1 MEDGVSKDKKEISI
15 TVKYGTNSYAIS
27 VSSNASVKD
36 LMGRLQE
43 LTNILPR
50 GQKLIFKGKVLD
62 PESTLAAVK
71 VTNGAKLM
79 LVASEG
85 VQQGG
90 SSSSTKSAKS
100 VLQSKFKSVIGSI
113 SVPKIGKT
121 IEKGRIGNWQATG
134 IVSLRESRIQ
144 TVPKDVWALGAS
156 VRILDLSL
164 NSIKALSPEI
174 GSFTNLQ
181 KLRLSNNGLTDS
193 SISWQSLS
201 SLKALS
207 SFAVDHNK
215 LTSLPAEIGQLTSLK
230 HLDASHNQIQNV
242 PDEIGNCSLLE
253 KIDVS
258 HNQLSSLPLQVYKT
272 LTGICDSIIKVMPG
286 SLGQC
291 THLSEVD
298 FSANFLKDVPSS
310 LSKLLYLKVL
320 NLDNNALTN
329 FPGEILSGCLEL
341 ITLSVHGNEI
351 TVEKLRETEGW
362 PEFDRR
368 RKSKYTKQI
377 DFNVIG
383 SSNGFDEGADP
394 EKFSHW

>member
-1 MEDGVSKDKKEISI
+1 MEDGASKDKSEISI
-15 TVKYGTNSYAIS
+15 SVKCGAQSYTIS
-27 VSSNASVKD
+27 MRSDAFVKD
-36 LMGRLQE
+36 LMSRLQE

-62 PESTLAAVK
+62 PESTLAAAK

-79 LVASEG
+79 LMASEG
-85 VQQGG
+85 VHQGG

-100 VLQSKFKSVIGSI
+100 VLQSKFKSVLGSLN
-113 SVPKIGKT
+113 VPKIGKT

-134 IVSLRESRIQ
+134 IVSLRESRLQ
-144 TVPKDVWALGAS
+144 TVPKDVWALGPS

-164 NSIKALSPEI
+164 NKIKSISPEI

-181 KLRLSNNGLTDS
+181 RLRLSNNGLTDD
-193 SISWQSLS
+193 SILWQSLS
-201 SLKALS
+201 SLKVLS
-207 SFAVDHNK
+207 YFAVDHNK

-230 HLDASHNQIQNV
+230 HFNASHNQIQNV
-242 PDEIGNCSLLE
+242 PEEIGNCTSLE
-253 KIDVS
+253 KIDFS
-258 HNQLSSLPLQVYKT
+258 HNQ
-272 LTGICDSIIKVMPG
+272 IKVMAG

-298 FSANFLKDVPSS
+298 FSANFLTEIPSS
-310 LSKLLYLKVL
+310 LSKLQYLKVL
-320 NLDNNALTN
+320 NFDNNALTS
-329 FPGEILSGCLEL
+329 FPGEILLGCLEL

-362 PEFDRR
+362 PEFDKR
-368 RKSKYTKQI
+368 RKSKYTKQL

-383 SSNGFDEGADP
+383 SSNGFDEGADS